1 MNIISIKYLVMFAYG
16 LMVGMWLLHTYQL
29 LAAWWRE
36 RKVKKLDVK
45 PGDVELKK
53 YLVEYLVMLDD
64 GEYINKDYY
73 DNSVTRGKGEYWK
86 YTHIS
91 LSDAKRTQKEYGG
104 KLYMV
109 VKNAHI
115 RPCGI
120 VTDDSTNTGK

>member
-16 LMVGMWLLHTYQL
+16 LIVGMWLLWNLQL

-36 RKVKKLDVK
+36 RKAKKLDVK
-45 PGDVELKK
+45 PDNVELKK
-53 YLVEYLVMLDD
+53 CKVKYLVMLDD

-73 DNSVTRGKGEYWK
+73 NDSVTRGKGEYWE

-91 LSDAKRTQKEYGG
+91 LSEAKRTQKEYGG

-109 VKNAHI
+109 VENAHI

-120 VTDDSTNTGK
+120 VTDNSANTGK

>member
-1 MNIISIKYLVMFAYG
+1 MSIISVKYLVMFAYG
-16 LMVGMWLLHTYQL
+16 LMVGMWLLHIYQL

-36 RKVKKLDVK
+36 REAKKLDVK
-45 PGDVELKK
+45 PGDTELKK
-53 YLVEYLVMLDD
+53 CKVEYLVMLDD

-73 DNSVTRGKGEYWK
+73 DSSVTRGKGEYWK

-109 VKNAHI
+109 VKNARI
-115 RPCGI
+115 RPYGI
-120 VTDDSTNTGK
+120 GQGK

>member
-1 MNIISIKYLVMFAYG
+1 MSIISVKCLVMFVYG
-16 LMVGMWLLHTYQL
+16 LLVGMCLLHIYQL
-29 LAAWWRE
+29 LATWWRE
-36 RKVKKLDVK
+36 REAKKLDIK

-53 YLVEYLVMLDD
+53 CKAKYLVMLND

-109 VKNAHI
+109 VENARI
-115 RPCGI
+115 RPCRI
-120 VTDDSTNTGK
+120 VADNSTNADK